1 MFFKQNVLSLAVK
14 KEFNSTYPMMKK
26 LILSTLVLF
35 SLLAPVRAQDLIITK
50 DFKEIKG
57 KIIEVTSN
65 EIKYK
70 KSNNLDGP
78 TYITNKSE
86 ILVVRYQNGESEVFN
101 DIPNSLETEQI
112 QQQPVPM
119 GGNLTLQMAAGD

>member
-1 MFFKQNVLSLAVK
+1 
-14 KEFNSTYPMMKK
+14 MMKK